1 MEKRKLF
8 INFIAGVFGG
18 LLVLLVYTFSTN
30 QNTNTVKQRNN
41 YEQIEQENGFVRK
54 AVDSN
59 QSGTINSRTAGLS
72 SPVGML
78 ENEMVSAAQKT
89 VDAVVHVKTAYVQQ
103 YSYGNPFLEYFF
115 GQGSQRKSQ
124 PVVGSGSGVII
135 SDDGYIVT
143 NNHVIDKAQKIK
155 VVLNDKRE
163 FDAELVGSDPGTDIA
178 LLKIDENNLPHVKA
192 ANSDNVQIGEW
203 VLAVGNPFNLTS
215 TVTAGIVSAKAR
227 NINILRDQQYPIESY
242 IQTDAAVNKGN
253 SGGALV
259 NMKSELVGIN
269 SAILSPSGAYSGY
282 SFAIPVNIVRKVVS
296 DIIKY
301 GEVQRAVL
309 GVEIRDINKEL
320 VEKHNLDKIEGVFI
334 ANVTDDGAAKE
345 AGLKSGDVILEINDV
360 KINSVAE
367 LTGQIGRYRP
377 GEKVNITIKRA
388 NKKKQIDVIL
398 RNMHGTTKIIKADE
412 YLAILGA
419 DFQKL
424 STSDQRRL
432 GIETGVKVVD
442 LMNEGALKKA
452 GVKEGFVITY
462 IQGKK
467 IAHVDDIK
475 RVIRNIG
482 YGVEIEI
489 EGMYPGGRYIYVYR
503 VELE

>member
-1 MEKRKLF
+1 MKAINLLGNVVISLLSAFLAIILYANFYEKELETESGTEAH
-8 INFIAGVFGG
+8 NQSTLE
-18 LLVLLVYTFSTN
+18 LLN
-30 QNTNTVKQRNN
+30 
-41 YEQIEQENGFVRK
+41 
-54 AVDSN
+54 DSN
-59 QSGTINSRTAGLS
+59 QVNFTQMPVSSSGKIFDFTTAAENS
-72 SPVGML
+72 V
-78 ENEMVSAAQKT
+78 N
-89 VDAVVHVKTAYVQQ
+89 AVVHVTSKYNLRNE
-103 YSYGNPFLEYFF
+103 YYGNPLYEFFF
-115 GQGSQRKSQ
+115 GDQYSRQ
-124 PVVGSGSGVII
+124 PAVSFGSGVII
-135 SDDGYIVT
+135 TEDGYIVT
-143 NNHVIDKAQKIK
+143 NNHVIEKSNEIQ
-155 VVLNDKRE
+155 VVLNDRRTYT
-163 FDAELVGSDPGTDIA
+163 AELVGTDPGTDLA
-178 LLKIDENNLPHVKA
+178 LLKIDGKDLPFISMG
-192 ANSDNVQIGEW
+192 NSDDIKVGEW

-269 SAILSPSGAYSGY
+269 SAILSPSGSYSGY

-320 VEKHNLDKIEGVFI
+320 VEDYNLDKIEGVFI
-334 ANVTDDGAAKE
+334 AGVSDDGAAKE
-345 AGLKSGDVILEINDV
+345 AGLKFGDVILEINEV
-360 KINSVAE
+360 KINSIAE
-367 LTGQIGRYRP
+367 LTAQIGKYMP
-377 GEKVNITIKRA
+377 GEKVNITIKRDD
-388 NKKKQIDVIL
+388 KKKQIDVIL

-419 DFQKL
+419 NFKKL
-424 STSDQRRL
+424 TSSDKRRL

-442 LMNEGALKKA
+442 IKDDGALKKA

-462 IQGKK
+462 IQGER
-467 IAHVDDIK
+467 ISQVNDIK
-475 RVIRNIG
+475 QVIRKVG

-489 EGMYPGGRYIYVYR
+489 NGMYPGGRYIYVYR

>member
-1 MEKRKLF
+1 MKAQNLLGNVVISFLSAFLAIILYANFYEKELQTEPGTE
-8 INFIAGVFGG
+8 AHEQGTLE
-18 LLVLLVYTFSTN
+18 LLN
-30 QNTNTVKQRNN
+30 
-41 YEQIEQENGFVRK
+41 
-54 AVDSN
+54 DSN
-59 QSGTINSRTAGLS
+59 QVKFTQMPVNSSGEIFDFTTAAENS
-72 SPVGML
+72 V
-78 ENEMVSAAQKT
+78 N
-89 VDAVVHVKTAYVQQ
+89 AVVHVTSKYNLRNE
-103 YSYGNPFLEYFF
+103 YYGNPLYEFFF
-115 GQGSQRKSQ
+115 GDQYSRQ
-124 PVVGSGSGVII
+124 PAVSFGSGVII
-135 SDDGYIVT
+135 TDDGYIVT
-143 NNHVIDKAQKIK
+143 NNHVIEQSDEIQ
-155 VVLNDKRE
+155 VVLNDKRTYT
-163 FDAELVGSDPGTDIA
+163 AELVGTDPGTDLA
-178 LLKIDENNLPHVKA
+178 LLKIDGKDLPFIA
-192 ANSDNVQIGEW
+192 MGNSDDIKVGEW

-398 RNMHGTTKIIKADE
+398 RNMHGTTKLIKADE

-442 LMNEGALKKA
+442 LNDDGALKKA

>member
-1 MEKRKLF
+1 MKAQNLLGNVVISFLSAFLAIILYANFYEKELQTELGTE
-8 INFIAGVFGG
+8 AHEQSALE
-18 LLVLLVYTFSTN
+18 LLN
-30 QNTNTVKQRNN
+30 
-41 YEQIEQENGFVRK
+41 
-54 AVDSN
+54 DSN
-59 QSGTINSRTAGLS
+59 QVKFTQMPASSSGEIFDFTTAAENS
-72 SPVGML
+72 V
-78 ENEMVSAAQKT
+78 N
-89 VDAVVHVKTAYVQQ
+89 AVVHVTSKYNLRND
-103 YSYGNPFLEYFF
+103 YYGNPLYEFFF
-115 GQGSQRKSQ
+115 GDQYSRQ
-124 PVVGSGSGVII
+124 PAVSFGSGVII
-135 SDDGYIVT
+135 TDDGYIVT
-143 NNHVIDKAQKIK
+143 NNHVIEQSDEIQ
-155 VVLNDKRE
+155 VVLNDRRTYT
-163 FDAELVGSDPGTDIA
+163 AELVGTDPGTDLA
-178 LLKIDENNLPHVKA
+178 LLKIDGKDLPFIA
-192 ANSDNVQIGEW
+192 MGNSDDIKVGEW

-269 SAILSPSGAYSGY
+269 SAILSPSGVYSGY

-345 AGLKSGDVILEINDV
+345 AGLKSGDVILEINEV

-377 GEKVNITIKRA
+377 GEKINITIKRA

-442 LMNEGALKKA
+442 LIDDGALKKA

>member
-1 MEKRKLF
+1 MKAQNLLGNVVISFLSAFLAIILYANFYEKELQTEPGTE
-8 INFIAGVFGG
+8 AHEQGTLE
-18 LLVLLVYTFSTN
+18 LLN
-30 QNTNTVKQRNN
+30 
-41 YEQIEQENGFVRK
+41 
-54 AVDSN
+54 DSN
-59 QSGTINSRTAGLS
+59 QVKFTQMPVNSSGEIFDFTTAAENS
-72 SPVGML
+72 V
-78 ENEMVSAAQKT
+78 N
-89 VDAVVHVKTAYVQQ
+89 AVVHVTSKYNLRND
-103 YSYGNPFLEYFF
+103 YYGNPLYEFFF
-115 GQGSQRKSQ
+115 GDQYSRQ
-124 PVVGSGSGVII
+124 PAVSFGSGVII
-135 SDDGYIVT
+135 TDDGYIVT
-143 NNHVIDKAQKIK
+143 NNHVIEQSDEIQ
-155 VVLNDKRE
+155 VVLNDKRTYT
-163 FDAELVGSDPGTDIA
+163 AELVGTDPGTDLA
-178 LLKIDENNLPHVKA
+178 LLKIDGKDLPFISMG
-192 ANSDNVQIGEW
+192 NSDDILVGEW

-269 SAILSPSGAYSGY
+269 SAILSPSGSYSGY

-309 GVEIRDINKEL
+309 GVEIRNVNKAL
-320 VEKHNLDKIEGVFI
+320 VEEYNLDKIEGVFI
-334 ANVTDDGAAKE
+334 AGVSDDGAAKE
-345 AGLKSGDVILEINDV
+345 AGLKFGDVILEINEV
-360 KINSVAE
+360 KINSIAE
-367 LTGQIGRYRP
+367 LTAQIGKYMP
-377 GEKVNITIKRA
+377 GEKVNITIKRDD
-388 NKKKQIDVIL
+388 KKKQIDVIL

-419 DFQKL
+419 NFKQL
-424 STSDQRRL
+424 TSSDKRRL

-442 LMNEGALKKA
+442 IKDDGALKKA

-462 IQGKK
+462 IQGER
-467 IAHVDDIK
+467 ISQANDIK
-475 RVIRNIG
+475 QVIRKTG

-489 EGMYPGGRYIYVYR
+489 NGMYPGGRYIYVYR

>member
-1 MEKRKLF
+1 MKAQNLLGNVVISFLSAFLAIILYANFYEKELQTEPGTE
-8 INFIAGVFGG
+8 AHEQGTLE
-18 LLVLLVYTFSTN
+18 LLN
-30 QNTNTVKQRNN
+30 
-41 YEQIEQENGFVRK
+41 
-54 AVDSN
+54 DSN
-59 QSGTINSRTAGLS
+59 QVKFTQMPVNSSGEIFDFTTAAENS
-72 SPVGML
+72 V
-78 ENEMVSAAQKT
+78 N
-89 VDAVVHVKTAYVQQ
+89 AVVHVTSKYNLRND
-103 YSYGNPFLEYFF
+103 YYGNPLYEFFF
-115 GQGSQRKSQ
+115 GDQYSRQ
-124 PVVGSGSGVII
+124 PAVSFGSGVII
-135 SDDGYIVT
+135 TDDGYIVT
-143 NNHVIDKAQKIK
+143 NNHVIEQSDEIQ
-155 VVLNDKRE
+155 VVLNDKRTYT
-163 FDAELVGSDPGTDIA
+163 AELVGTDPGTDLA
-178 LLKIDENNLPHVKA
+178 LLKIDGKDLPFIA
-192 ANSDNVQIGEW
+192 MGNSDDIKVGEW

-398 RNMHGTTKIIKADE
+398 RNMHGTTKLIKADE

-442 LMNEGALKKA
+442 LNDDGALKKA

>member
-1 MEKRKLF
+1 MKAINLLGNVVISLLSAFLAIILYANFYEKELQTEPGTE
-8 INFIAGVFGG
+8 AHEQSTLE
-18 LLVLLVYTFSTN
+18 LLN
-30 QNTNTVKQRNN
+30 
-41 YEQIEQENGFVRK
+41 
-54 AVDSN
+54 DSN
-59 QSGTINSRTAGLS
+59 QVKFTQMPVSLSGEIFDFTTAAENS
-72 SPVGML
+72 V
-78 ENEMVSAAQKT
+78 N
-89 VDAVVHVKTAYVQQ
+89 AVVHVTSKYNLRNN
-103 YSYGNPFLEYFF
+103 YYGNPLYEFFF
-115 GQGSQRKSQ
+115 GDQYSRQ
-124 PVVGSGSGVII
+124 PAVSFGSGVII
-135 SDDGYIVT
+135 TDDGYIVT
-143 NNHVIDKAQKIK
+143 NNHVIEQSDEIQ
-155 VVLNDKRE
+155 VVLNDRRTYT
-163 FDAELVGSDPGTDIA
+163 AELVGTDPGTDLA
-178 LLKIDENNLPHVKA
+178 LLKIDGKDLPFLTMG
-192 ANSDNVQIGEW
+192 NSDDIKVGEW
-203 VLAVGNPFNLTS
+203 VLAIGNPFNLTS

-227 NINILRDQQYPIESY
+227 NINILHDQQYPIESY

-309 GVEIRDINKEL
+309 GVEITNITKEL
-320 VEKHNLDKIEGVFI
+320 VEKYNLDKIEGVFI
-334 ANVTDDGAAKE
+334 ASVTDNGAAKE
-345 AGLKSGDVILEINDV
+345 AGLKSGDVILEINNV

-367 LTGQIGRYRP
+367 LTEQIGRYRP

-388 NKKKQIDVIL
+388 NKKKQIEVIL

-424 STSDQRRL
+424 SASDQRRL
-432 GIETGVKVVD
+432 SIETGVKVVD
-442 LMNEGALKKA
+442 VKDDGALKKA

-475 RVIRNIG
+475 RVIKNSG
-482 YGVEIEI
+482 YGAEIEI
-489 EGMYPGGRYIYVYR
+489 EGMYPGSRYIYVYR